1 MHASYGLRATGYG
14 LRSEVIYDAGMARV
28 VLTRDEAGCAR
39 YAQALAPLGVV
50 ALPLTR
56 TEEADD
62 PEALVRALERG
73 GYGAIA
79 VASPRA
85 AEALRRALER
95 TASPHGST
103 SGALRGPLGAGPVPE
118 IVAVG
123 SATARVLADAGLAV
137 VTPDGVR
144 DAASLAEAI
153 IARGVLRVL
162 VPRAEDGREEGI
174 AILRAAGIE
183 VDDIVAYRTVAVTDA
198 ALLAPGRAALA
209 TAVACVVFAP
219 SQVMALDALV
229 GVRTLTV
236 PLVAIGE
243 TTAAALRE
251 RGVDRIAVARTPTPE
266 GVAAA
271 VAGVYPPVR

>member
-1 MHASYGLRATGYG
+1 MPA
-14 LRSEVIYDAGMARV
+14 V

-39 YAQALAPLGVV
+39 YALALAPLRVI

-56 TEEADD
+56 TEDPDD
-62 PEALVRALERG
+62 PGALVRALERG

-85 AEALRRALER
+85 AEALLRSLGHALM
-95 TASPHGST
+95 
-103 SGALRGPLGAGPVPE
+103 PE
-118 IVAVG
+118 VFAVG
-123 SATARVLADAGLAV
+123 PATARVLADAGHPV
-137 VTPDGVR
+137 VTPDGVH

-153 IARGVLRVL
+153 VARGAARVL

-183 VDDIVAYRTVAVTDA
+183 VDEVVAYRTVAVTDE

-219 SQVMALDALV
+219 SQVTALDALV
-229 GVRTLTV
+229 GIRTLTM

-251 RGVDRIAVARTPTPE
+251 LGVDRIAVASAPTPE

-271 VAGVYPPVR
+271 VAGVYPGA